1 VPADAH
7 VLDVVFALKSQ
18 TVANPETACY
28 CVPYVLLQVP
38 ADAHV
43 LDVVFADSESM
54 QSFHDDNGGLD
65 YHIPIEGGKG
75 VMPGL
80 KVRLHAGAALCATA
94 CSIEAVARPQSVA
107 AASPHAAASCHPD
120 A

>member
-1 VPADAH
+1 V
-7 VLDVVFALKSQ
+7 
-18 TVANPETACY
+18 
-28 CVPYVLLQVP
+28 QVP

-75 VMPGL
+75 VVPGL
-80 KVRLHAGAALCATA
+80 KVNLRQLFMFLVIYGLDVLWQAG
-94 CSIEAVARPQSVA
+94 
-107 AASPHAAASCHPD
+107 SCLG
-120 A
+120 